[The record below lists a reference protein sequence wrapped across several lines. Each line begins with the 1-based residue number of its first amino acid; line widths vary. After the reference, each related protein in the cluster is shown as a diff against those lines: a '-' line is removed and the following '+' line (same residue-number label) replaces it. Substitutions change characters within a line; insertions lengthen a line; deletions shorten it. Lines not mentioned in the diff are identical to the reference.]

1 MPKLSKLAKL
11 VQIFCGVGLCLA
23 FLLDISQIYR
33 NVPVDLDWGRGNTLW
48 TMQNLLEAELNREK
62 QLEDQLDFA
71 RHRLAIETW
80 VVDEVIAE
88 RMTLREAAA
97 HFRALNAS
105 EPRHLERMRATYP
118 GQSAEESICR
128 NVLAH
133 VRGALYK
140 QPSRQVVVLARLE
153 GELRELVNRYDTVGL
168 QPMDF

>member
-1 MPKLSKLAKL
+1 MMSRCGPASQRSASPFPPETVLESATPFVLSGRALQSGSPTGRRLMMPKLSKLAKL
-11 VQIFCGVGLCLA
+11 V
-23 FLLDISQIYR
+23 
-33 NVPVDLDWGRGNTLW
+33 
-48 TMQNLLEAELNREK
+48 
-62 QLEDQLDFA
+62 
-71 RHRLAIETW
+71 
-80 VVDEVIAE
+80 
-88 RMTLREAAA
+88 TLREAAA

-105 EPRHLERMRATYP
+105 ERRDLERMGATYP

-168 QPMDF
+168 